1 VPTHVAL
8 CYSCAD
14 LQMRCTFMFDELVLS
29 YPQRAWQTGS
39 PLARGGGGRC
49 RCPRDRGAG
58 RRPSSSALT
67 DGLIAPGERANSECR

>member
-1 VPTHVAL
+1 
-8 CYSCAD
+8 
-14 LQMRCTFMFDELVLS
+14 MRCTFMFDELVLS
-29 YPQRAWQTGS
+29 YPNAPGKPDQRS
-39 PLARGGGGRC
+39 RGGTR